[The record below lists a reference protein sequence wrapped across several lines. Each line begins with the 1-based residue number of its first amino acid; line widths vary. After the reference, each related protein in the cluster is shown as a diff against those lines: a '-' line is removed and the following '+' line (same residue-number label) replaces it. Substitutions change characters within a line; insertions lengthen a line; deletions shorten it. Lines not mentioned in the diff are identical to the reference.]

1 MTTNAY
7 SIVPCCVCPG
17 RSLRVKALIW
27 GDLIFCSADCIRKYI
42 HRNRRFVVGDKVLIE
57 VPPFENRLGVVDE
70 LGGSKDVQICSVYLQ
85 NPKQWAGLYNEEEI
99 SHVD

>member
-1 MTTNAY
+1 M
-7 SIVPCCVCPG
+7 
-17 RSLRVKALIW
+17 
-27 GDLIFCSADCIRKYI
+27 
-42 HRNRRFVVGDKVLIE
+42 VGDKVLIE